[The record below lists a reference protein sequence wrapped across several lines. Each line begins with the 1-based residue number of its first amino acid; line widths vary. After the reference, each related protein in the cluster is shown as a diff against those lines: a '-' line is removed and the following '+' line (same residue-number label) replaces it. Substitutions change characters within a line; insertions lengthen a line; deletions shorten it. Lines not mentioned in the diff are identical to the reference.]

1 MLSLRGSR
9 RLHGLV
15 LLGLLGAGLAL
26 TADALWLAGKAKL
39 AQVLLQQ
46 AWSDT
51 LAEGGAHKP
60 WPWADHWPVARL
72 EVPGLAVDQ
81 IVLAGESGAV
91 LAFAPGQNMQAGEPG
106 GGGTVVISGHR
117 DTHFRFLQD
126 MRPGMQV
133 QVQTPTAVVQYRVR
147 SAVIVDARAVQ
158 LPVRGDQEELV
169 LVTCY
174 PFDSLRAGG
183 SLRYL
188 VWADRI
194 GPAEPSHI

>member
-91 LAFAPGQNMQAGEPG
+91 LAFAPGQNMQAGAPS
-106 GGGTVVISGHR
+106 GGGTVIISGHR
-117 DTHFRFLQD
+117 DTHFRFLRD
-126 MRPGMQV
+126 LRPGMLV
-133 QVQTPTAVVQYRVR
+133 QVQTQSAAVQYRVR

-158 LPVRGDQEELV
+158 LPVSGDQEELV

-194 GPAEPSHI
+194 GPAEPSHT